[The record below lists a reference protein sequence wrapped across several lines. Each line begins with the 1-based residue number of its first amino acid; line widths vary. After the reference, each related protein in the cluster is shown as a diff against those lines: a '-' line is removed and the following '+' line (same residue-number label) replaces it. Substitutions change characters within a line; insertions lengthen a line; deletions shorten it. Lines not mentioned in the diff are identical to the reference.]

1 MVNPDNEILISE
13 GNLNVYWVKKPIWKG
28 HILCDMKPMT
38 SWKRQTMEAV
48 VSRDWGSG
56 GEQVELTT
64 PYDTTM
70 VDTYYTNVQTH
81 KMFKTKSEP

>member
-1 MVNPDNEILISE
+1 
-13 GNLNVYWVKKPIWKG
+13 
-28 HILCDMKPMT
+28 MKPMT